1 MARGSDATKNLME
14 INPVSQSLSQSNPR
28 KKASKGTVVVQ
39 VFKDRLRLCWSYL
52 GKRYYL
58 YIGLPDS
65 KVNRMVAE
73 SKARVIEGDLATGN
87 FDPTLKKYKSEVVL
101 RLRQISTVA
110 LFERFTESKAKHLA
124 SPTLAKYTA
133 IAGYFRQYFKDKQ
146 ACAIAVKDAE
156 AFTDWLVTQIEP
168 ITARDRLSLIKACWQ
183 WGINQDLIA
192 SNPWEKMT
200 KRIKLAPK
208 QMPKPFSREEIGAII
223 QGFRTDRY
231 YHPYTDF
238 VEFLFGTGCRTGEAI
253 GLLWKHVSADCSTAW
268 IGESLSRGIRKSTKT
283 NRARTIALT
292 PRLQAMLLARRP
304 ADFDPDGLVFPSPKG
319 NAIDDNNFRNR
330 AWKSVLT
337 RLEIDYRKPYS
348 TRHTLISHALDLGMN
363 PVMVA
368 QLTGHDVQVL
378 YQNYAGNVNS
388 RPKLPEL

>member
-14 INPVSQSLSQSNPR
+14 INPVSQSNPR

-146 ACAIAVKDAE
+146 PCAIAVEDAE

-183 WGINQDLIA
+183 WGINKDLIA

-238 VEFLFGTGCRTGEAI
+238 VEFLFGR
-253 GLLWKHVSADCSTAW
+253 
-268 IGESLSRGIRKSTKT
+268 
-283 NRARTIALT
+283 
-292 PRLQAMLLARRP
+292 
-304 ADFDPDGLVFPSPKG
+304 
-319 NAIDDNNFRNR
+319 
-330 AWKSVLT
+330 
-337 RLEIDYRKPYS
+337 
-348 TRHTLISHALDLGMN
+348 
-363 PVMVA
+363 
-368 QLTGHDVQVL
+368 
-378 YQNYAGNVNS
+378 
-388 RPKLPEL
+388 